1 MRENQDIVDLLVS
14 ELGKMSNEAEIIRKN
29 KRKIIIDAI
38 NKYLKL
44 FADKEKELLRLL
56 TLRAQEENKKQFNTK
71 EEIINNLTN
80 ASKDLRELVREKQE
94 LQYYS
99 DLKQLFITGYRL
111 IMVLREY
118 FTNDTIKYEVASE
131 IGDYTFEIDEKDLL
145 NQSRAAISSLNI
157 ILREGQLHI
166 DYVQKV
172 VIGSTLLKKAK
183 EKGKNINENLSI
195 QKETG
200 TTFWSRGI
208 RILHALQ
215 GMPEISGGR
224 QGLNF
229 GHFFETYTYYNGN
242 DINFLAEKQPKNLEY
257 AAAMLALRNSKQF
270 YKGGDVNN
278 KQLKANEATIG
289 HISTIKRQLENILQ
303 ILESE
308 DKVKEKTLKIRQSF
322 KDSGAERGIQQLIEN
337 KKKELIE
344 YLKDKQIQEN
354 LNKFN
359 LTF

>member
-1 MRENQDIVDLLVS
+1 MRENQDIIDLLIS

-29 KRKIIIDAI
+29 KREIIIDTI

-56 TLRAQEENKKQFNTK
+56 MLKTQEENKKQYNTK
-71 EEIINNLTN
+71 EEVIKNLTN
-80 ASKDLRELVREKQE
+80 ASKDLQKLIKEKQE

-111 IMVLREY
+111 VMVLREY
-118 FTNDTIKYEVASE
+118 FTNDSIKYEVASE
-131 IGDYTFEIDEKDLL
+131 RGNYTFEIDEKDLL
-145 NQSRAAISSLNI
+145 NQSRASISSLNI
-157 ILREGQLHI
+157 VLKEGQLHI

-172 VIGSTLLKKAK
+172 VIGSTLFKRAK

-195 QKETG
+195 QKEGG

-215 GMPEISGGR
+215 EMPELSGGR

-242 DINFLAEKQPKNLEY
+242 EINFLTEKQPKNLEY
-257 AAAMLALRNSKQF
+257 AAAMLALRNSRQF
-270 YKGGDVNN
+270 YKGGDIDN

-289 HISTIKRQLENILQ
+289 HITTIKRQLENILQ
-303 ILESE
+303 ILKSA

-322 KDSGAERGIQQLIEN
+322 KDSGAEKGIQQLIED
-337 KKKELIE
+337 KEKELAK

-354 LNKFN
+354 LNKIN